1 MEISVNFNVVVVN
14 VVNEDNMLMKFGQ
27 DYVYTYMYQI
37 SFLFDLCSSKLNSAE
52 YFVIS
57 IYALTLAN

>member
-1 MEISVNFNVVVVN
+1 
-14 VVNEDNMLMKFGQ
+14 MLMKFGQ
-27 DYVYTYMYQI
+27 DYVYMYMYQI